1 MKIYLPRNQAHAAAA
16 DRKRADGDASSGAG
30 EVIMVVEDEE
40 RVRAY
45 SVEALKE
52 LGYAVIEATSPHD
65 ALRMI
70 ESGMPMALLF
80 TDVVMPEMNGRQ
92 LAERATRVRPGLK
105 VLYTTGY
112 TGNAALSNGLL
123 DPGTLHLSKPF
134 TIDQLALKVRQTLD
148 S

>member
-1 MKIYLPRNQAHAAAA
+1 
-16 DRKRADGDASSGAG
+16 
-30 EVIMVVEDEE
+30 MVVEDEE

-52 LGYAVIEATSPHD
+52 LGYAVIEASSRRD

-70 ESGMPMALLF
+70 ESGMPMSLLF

-92 LAERATRVRPGLK
+92 LAERAAKIRPGLK

-123 DPGTLHLSKPF
+123 DPGHDLRFQAIHHRPAGAEGAPDAGFLTISRRLLPF
-134 TIDQLALKVRQTLD
+134 RNGRGCSLRTGWRTP
-148 S
+148 SH